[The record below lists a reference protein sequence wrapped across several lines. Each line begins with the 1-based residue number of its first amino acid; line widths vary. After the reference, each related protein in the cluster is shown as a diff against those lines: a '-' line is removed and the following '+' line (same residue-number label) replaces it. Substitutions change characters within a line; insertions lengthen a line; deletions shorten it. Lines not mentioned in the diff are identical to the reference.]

1 MPVPGVSW
9 GQEARIGAPSSAT
22 RRPPQTHFHPKGR
35 GGDGA
40 WVVLML
46 RDDEDSNDDQD
57 GLRLSISF
65 VESLTPMKVSLLKA
79 GNFGNLGTLE
89 DFGRSCS
96 T

>member
-46 RDDEDSNDDQD
+46 CDDEDSN
-57 GLRLSISF
+57 
-65 VESLTPMKVSLLKA
+65 
-79 GNFGNLGTLE
+79 E
-89 DFGRSCS
+89 D
-96 T
+96 

>member
-40 WVVLML
+40 WVEVLML
-46 RDDEDSNDDQD
+46 RDDEDSNEDQD
-57 GLRLSISF
+57 GL
-65 VESLTPMKVSLLKA
+65 
-79 GNFGNLGTLE
+79 
-89 DFGRSCS
+89 
-96 T
+96 